1 MRKRNKH
8 EPNDIYF
15 YLSIQ
20 ISKCMMRINSHIGP
34 VRMQM
39 TKTQKMN
46 ISDMNIQK
54 IPNFCVCS
62 LYDIESESINADET
76 LLRVYSTDDR

>member
-1 MRKRNKH
+1 
-8 EPNDIYF
+8 
-15 YLSIQ
+15 
-20 ISKCMMRINSHIGP
+20 
-34 VRMQM
+34 MQM

-46 ISDMNIQK
+46 ISDMNMQK